1 MRRIILLSVMATYLV
16 WQAAIPVDAASDVSG
31 SPTIIN
37 LYLDWQIRDE
47 DLATLAR
54 WDVVVLDAN
63 QQARYPDK
71 ILRLRQMNP
80 KIKILA
86 YLPTEE
92 YAVAHYSE
100 PANYPFARL
109 GAAIR
114 SDWWVAGP
122 SGERVYFWP
131 GQPMLNVTDQGQSGE
146 KWNEYFPRF
155 IRDEI
160 MASGMWDGIFL
171 DNVFDG
177 ISHFAKSSYDL
188 DRNGKADDKATAD
201 KAWNAGM
208 KKMLRLIRQYS
219 PNAILLG
226 NGGAAYADQLH
237 GVMFEHFP
245 SWSWG
250 PNFQEVRDTLSKN
263 MTPAY
268 TAINV
273 NTDNRPDQKD
283 YRLMR
288 FGLGSALTAGSLYS
302 FDQGDY
308 NHHVVWWYDEYEV
321 PLGRAKGGPRIL
333 SAATGK
339 GSVPAVW
346 MRSYDNGLVL
356 VNSTTKAQKVA
367 LPGVYEK
374 LRGSQDKKTND
385 GAVVN
390 SVTLAAQDGL
400 LLIKRLETS
409 DIVGTSFLN
418 GAFIRAYDM
427 GGQQTQ
433 NGFFAQRGDEQG
445 GATLHIADLDRDGL
459 DDVVSA
465 LKGTITVSFGGT
477 RKPVVFRP
485 FGSAYSGTLYLAVGN
500 ANRDTALEIVIG
512 REGKPPE
519 TRIFAWNGKELVR
532 WSAYMPLF
540 GGGVRVAM
548 GDLDGDGMR
557 EVITAAGPG
566 GGPHIRIW
574 KTDGKPWGG
583 SFFAFNP
590 NDAGGASVA
599 SGDVDGDGK
608 DEVVVGSGRG
618 AKPRVRIFDAR
629 GNLKREIDLGE
640 QQTANGI
647 DVGAADLNGDGIDEI
662 LVGGM
667 SAI

>member
-1 MRRIILLSVMATYLV
+1 MRRILIAVIVATCLVGQMAFPV
-16 WQAAIPVDAASDVSG
+16 QAAQALPG
-31 SPTIIN
+31 SPPIIN
-37 LYLDWQIRDE
+37 LYLDWQMKEE
-47 DLATLAR
+47 DLPALAR

-71 ILRLRQMNP
+71 ILKLRQLNP

-92 YAVAHYSE
+92 YAVAHFSE

-109 GAAIR
+109 GTAIKD
-114 SDWWVAGP
+114 DWWVNGP
-122 SGERVYFWP
+122 TGAKVYFWP

-146 KWNEYFPRF
+146 KWNEFFPRF

-160 MASGMWDGIFL
+160 MSSGMWDGVFL

-201 KAWNAGM
+201 KAWNDGM
-208 KKMLRLIRQYS
+208 QKMLRLIKQYN

-226 NGGAAYADQLH
+226 NGGAGYADKLN

-250 PNFQEVRDTLSKN
+250 PNFQEVRDTLAKN

-273 NTDNRPDQKD
+273 NTDNRPEQTN

-288 FGLGSALTAGSLYS
+288 FGLSSALAAGSSYS

-308 NHHVVWWYDEYEV
+308 SHNVVWWYDEYEV
-321 PLGRAKGGPRIL
+321 PLGQPKSGPRIL
-333 SAATGK
+333 AAATGQ

-356 VNSTTKAQKVA
+356 VNSTTKAQKVS
-367 LPGVYEK
+367 LPGIFEK
-374 LRGSQDKKTND
+374 VHGTQDKKTND
-385 GAVVN
+385 GSVVD
-390 SVTLAAQDGL
+390 SVMLGAQDGL
-400 LLIKRLETS
+400 LLIKRVAIN
-409 DIVGTSFLN
+409 DIIGTSFVN
-418 GAFIRAYDM
+418 GAFIRTYDM
-427 GGQQTQ
+427 SGKQTQ
-433 NGFFAQRGDEQG
+433 NGFFAQRGDAPS
-445 GATLHIADLDRDGL
+445 GATVFVADVDQDGF

-465 LKGTITVSFGGT
+465 AKGAVTVSFGGT
-477 RKPVVFRP
+477 RKPVTFRP
-485 FGSAYSGTLYLAVGN
+485 YGSAYTGTLYLSVGN
-500 ANRDTALEIVIG
+500 ANRDAALEIVVG

-519 TRIFAWNGKELVR
+519 TRVFTWSGKELAR

-540 GGGVRVAM
+540 SGGVRVAM

-557 EVITAAGPG
+557 EIVTAAGPG
-566 GGPHIRIW
+566 GGPHVRIW
-574 KTDGKPWGG
+574 KTDGKVWGG
-583 SFFAFNP
+583 SFFAFDP
-590 NDAGGASVA
+590 NEAGGISIAV
-599 SGDVDGDGK
+599 GDVDKDGK
-608 DEVVVGSGRG
+608 DEIIVGSGRG
-618 AKPRVRIFDAR
+618 AKPRVRVFDAR
-629 GNLKREIDLGE
+629 GNLKREIVLGE
-640 QQTANGI
+640 QPVTNGI

-667 SAI
+667 PAI